1 MGTTCNLGA
10 ARETISEVSQGAR
23 AAERVSIGANKPNL
37 GSGVDENTPPSPVKK
52 RGVRERAAGILE
64 RFAERARPEEDR
76 ERRRSLITSP
86 EKPDGPT
93 SGKLPERRRIQTE
106 RPATPKPLSPPA
118 RAASAATDNARKQ
131 NIKNNGRNVPGSQF
145 GQNFGS
151 EQAAKKQAIDA
162 AKNYNKQIYIIKT
175 EGAAKRPYRVVDEDR
190 ARVARNGSIVGVVD
204 EKGNHRSID
213 APDLTPSEAIEEIK
227 KDVEFGKPMGPN
239 GPSGPKTPKPK
250 DIPEPPSDKRKNAY
264 PAILQHLT
272 QEERDQL
279 DRANKELVK
288 INNERKKIVDRF
300 VDAGSEEDVQR
311 LIERYERH
319 IIELEKSAE
328 VFLKRWRDGED
339 GAALDYHETG
349 AFIDI
354 DRVAISYAK
363 SGLELVRIK
372 KENLRNAR
380 EESDRIQR
388 EQEEIDKRAAEI
400 IPEVKPGS
408 APEVDKPAGPRPVAV
423 GEIFEPPKPQ
433 PITTQEPKAPANP
446 LPGVPA
452 EAALEV
458 KALLD
463 PDVIQYSDTRF
474 EVSHGN
480 VVVNGFNVPE
490 PVLIGTAGIGS
501 LDDAIQHLLDGGS
514 LDDVPDF
521 YLRDA
526 ILDTTESSAVGAW
539 ALRPTDPGR
548 FRTLGDAGGLNNL
561 LAQQSGNVY
570 GGTYIVEDKVTG
582 RKYIVKTPTAFK
594 GEFGNEIYGGYM
606 QQLLG
611 MHSPRI
617 RVAMYDRNGSFNYNL
632 PIVMEHFDDVVKYG
646 IGGRGDDFTSIE
658 QEDNGEITLYDQE
671 TLHSASKQLTLLMD
685 EILGNGDRHHEN
697 WLYTEAKRD
706 LNVDPVSATV
716 LPIDNGAAGGW
727 GSPLDINRS
736 KFIIQGWVEED
747 YQVEQQ
753 VKRLLARIE
762 VEKAFAALDSMEE
775 SILGGDERLGIAA
788 RLMDPLAYQAEAS
801 DPMVTRIRNF
811 LSAIQELQEE
821 GYLNG

>member
-23 AAERVSIGANKPNL
+23 AAERVAIGANKPNL
-37 GSGVDENTPPSPVKK
+37 GSGIDENTPPSPVKK

-76 ERRRSLITSP
+76 ERRRSLTASP
-86 EKPDGPT
+86 DKPDGPT

-151 EQAAKKQAIDA
+151 EQSAKKQAIEA
-162 AKNYNKQIYIIKT
+162 AKNYNKQVYIIRT

-204 EKGNHRSID
+204 EKGNHRSIE
-213 APDLTPSEAIEEIK
+213 APDLTPSEAIDEIK

-250 DIPEPPSDKRKNAY
+250 DIPEPPSNKRKNAY

-272 QEERDQL
+272 KEERDQL
-279 DRANKELVK
+279 DRANDELGK
-288 INNERKKIVDRF
+288 INNARKELIDKF
-300 VDAGSEEDVQR
+300 VEAGSEEDIQKHIKR
-311 LIERYERH
+311 IEDH
-319 IIELEKSAE
+319 IAELEQRANVYLE
-328 VFLKRWRDGED
+328 RWRNGED

-349 AFIDI
+349 SFIDH
-354 DRVAISYAK
+354 DRAIISYAEYARD
-363 SGLELVRIK
+363 LARIK
-372 KENLRNAR
+372 KENLRDAR
-380 EESDRIQR
+380 EEADRMQR

-400 IPEVKPGS
+400 IPEVKPES
-408 APEVDKPAGPRPVAV
+408 VPEVDKPAGPRPVAV
-423 GEIFEPPKPQ
+423 GEIFKPSKPQ
-433 PITTQEPKAPANP
+433 PLTKPEQGAPANP
-446 LPGVPA
+446 LLGVPE

-463 PDVIQYSDTRF
+463 PDVIEYSDTRF

-480 VVVNGFNVPE
+480 IVVNGFNVPE

-501 LDDAIQHLLDGGS
+501 VDDAIQHLLDGGS

-548 FRTLGDAGGLNNL
+548 FRTLGDAGGLNNA
-561 LAQQSGNVY
+561 LAQQSGNIY
-570 GGTYIVEDKVTG
+570 GGTYIVEDKITG
-582 RKYIVKTPTAFK
+582 RKYIVKTPTAFR
-594 GEFGNEIYGGYM
+594 GEFSNEIYGGFM

-617 RVAMYDRNGSFNYNL
+617 RVAMYDRNSSFNHNL
-632 PIVMEHFDDVVKYG
+632 PMVMEHFDDVVKYG
-646 IGGRGDDFTSIE
+646 IGGRGDDFTSID

-706 LNVDPVSATV
+706 LNGDLVSATV
-716 LPIDNGAAGGW
+716 LPIDNGAAGNW
-727 GSPLDINRS
+727 GSPIPINRS
-736 KFIIQGWVEED
+736 KDMIKGWIEED

-775 SILGGDERLGIAA
+775 RILGGGERLGIAA
-788 RLMDPLAYQAEAS
+788 RLMDPLAYQAAAS

-821 GYLNG
+821 GYFND